1 MIAVVYS
8 GSNYAEWRLAIKDKT
23 IATFKT
29 QGINPY
35 FNDEKFI
42 AHLLNKN
49 INLIHHAE
57 EIKKIYFFTAGASSP
72 ERVATVTNALSAFF
86 KNAKI
91 LVEHDILAAAI
102 ASCKERKGIVC
113 ILGSGSNAGYY
124 DGRKIKKSNY
134 GLGYILADEGSA
146 NWLGRML
153 LKNYMY
159 DTLPDKMV
167 KKFEKRYDYDR
178 KQILDKVYR
187 NPHPALFLS
196 SFTEFFAENR
206 DDEYMKNLIKTGFK
220 TFLTTYVVNLRKEEP
235 NAPVYFVGSVAATFQ
250 DYLREAAADL
260 GISIT
265 NIIKEPINNLLS
277 YYSNKN

>member
-8 GSNYAEWRLAIKDKT
+8 GSNYAEWRLAIRDKT

-35 FNDEKFI
+35 FNEEKFI
-42 AHLLNKN
+42 TQLLNKN

-72 ERVATVTNALSAFF
+72 ERVATVSNALSAFF

-124 DGRKIKKSNY
+124 DGKKIKKNNF

-153 LKNYMY
+153 LKSYMY
-159 DTLPDKMV
+159 DTLPDKIV

-178 KQILDKVYR
+178 RQILEKVYR
-187 NPHPALFLS
+187 SPQPALFLS
-196 SFTEFFAENR
+196 SFTDFFAENR
-206 DDEYMKNLIKTGFK
+206 EDEYMKNLVKMGFK
-220 TFLTTYVVNLRKEEP
+220 TFLTTYVVNIRKEEP
-235 NAPVYFVGSVAATFQ
+235 DAPVYFVGSVAATFQ
-250 DYLREAAADL
+250 DQLRETAAEL
-260 GISIT
+260 GI

>member
-8 GSNYAEWRLAIKDKT
+8 GSNYAEWRLAIRDKT

-35 FNDEKFI
+35 FNEEKFI
-42 AHLLNKN
+42 TQLLNKN

-72 ERVATVTNALSAFF
+72 ERVATVSNALSAFF

-124 DGRKIKKSNY
+124 DGKKIKKNNF

-153 LKNYMY
+153 LKSYMY
-159 DTLPDKMV
+159 DTLPDKIV

-178 KQILDKVYR
+178 RQILEKVYR
-187 NPHPALFLS
+187 SPQPALFLS
-196 SFTEFFAENR
+196 SFTDFFAENR
-206 DDEYMKNLIKTGFK
+206 EDEYMKNLVKMGFK
-220 TFLTTYVVNLRKEEP
+220 TFLTTYVVNIRKEEP
-235 NAPVYFVGSVAATFQ
+235 DAPVYFVGSVAATFQ
-250 DYLREAAADL
+250 DQLRETAAEL
-260 GISIT
+260 GISIS

>member
-8 GSNYAEWRLAIKDKT
+8 GSNYAEWRLAIRDKT

-29 QGINPY
+29 QGVNPY
-35 FNDEKFI
+35 FNDERFI
-42 AHLLNKN
+42 YNLLNKN

-72 ERVATVTNALSAFF
+72 ERVATVSNALSAFF

-91 LVEHDILAAAI
+91 WVEHDILAAAI

-124 DGRKIKKSNY
+124 DGKKVKDNNF
-134 GLGYILADEGSA
+134 GLGYVLADEGSA

-153 LKNYMY
+153 LRNYMY
-159 DTLPDKMV
+159 DSLPERLAKR
-167 KKFEKRYDYDR
+167 FEKRFDYDR

-187 NPHPALFLS
+187 GPHPALFLS
-196 SFTEFFAENR
+196 NFTDFYIDNR
-206 DDEYMKNLIKTGFK
+206 EEEYIKNMVKTGFK
-220 TFLTTYVVNLRKEEP
+220 TFLSTYVLKLKKEEP
-235 NAPVYFVGSVAATFQ
+235 DTPVYFVGSVAAAFQ
-250 DYLREAAADL
+250 DELRQTASELD
-260 GISIT
+260 IYIT
-265 NIIKEPINNLLS
+265 SIIKEPINNLLN